1 MPVNI
6 VYNFLKQK
14 KKKNQNKALHQHE
27 GLHEEL
33 LRNRILFLLRE
44 IDKPESIVSIVFM
57 DDSAMTAYNQ
67 QYRSKSGSTNV
78 LSFPAADGQDEIE
91 SFIPKELTVLT
102 ELTVD
107 ELGDILISVET
118 AQKEA
123 QEKGVSLH
131 QRLTELLIHGLLH
144 LVGYD
149 HEISDEQ
156 AEIMFSREKEL
167 FHSIQHH
174 HVWRKKMPQL
184 AINVDHIATIRQA
197 RGGAEPDP
205 VHAAAICELA
215 GAKGIVVH
223 LREDRRHIQDRDV
236 HLLRQTVKTRLN
248 LEMANVKEIVEIAL
262 DINPDMITLVPE
274 KRKEL
279 TTEGGLDV
287 IGNEKKLR
295 KTISKMR
302 SAGIP
307 VSLFIDP
314 DADQIEASLEVGATY
329 VELHTGRYCDAENE
343 KERDLEFHL
352 IEQAAE
358 LAFERGLRV
367 NAGHGL
373 DYRTSTR
380 IAAIPFIEELSIG
393 HAMIA
398 RSAFVGLDQ
407 AVREMQNCID
417 RAGRI

>member
-6 VYNFLKQK
+6 VSLFRNNKQ
-14 KKKNQNKALHQHE
+14 NTSPRLQ
-27 GLHEEL
+27 EEL
-33 LRNRILFLLRE
+33 LQQRSLFLLQQVG
-44 IDKPESIVSIVFM
+44 KAKSTVSIVFM
-57 DDSAMTAYNQ
+57 DDPAMAAYNQ
-67 QYRSKSGSTNV
+67 QYRSKVGSTNV
-78 LSFPAADGQDEIE
+78 LSFPTAQGLEKPDGLVAPFPDELSNE
-91 SFIPKELTVLT
+91 
-102 ELTVD
+102 

-118 AQKEA
+118 AQREA
-123 QEKGVSLH
+123 REKRISLH

-149 HEISDEQ
+149 HEVSDKQ
-156 AEIMFSREKEL
+156 AEIMFSKEKKL
-167 FHSIQHH
+167 YRSIQHH
-174 HVWRKKMPQL
+174 HLWRKKMPQL

-205 VHAAAICELA
+205 VLAAGICELA

-236 HLLRQTVKTRLN
+236 YLLRQTVKTRLN
-248 LEMANVKEIVEIAL
+248 LEMANVSEIVEIAL
-262 DINPDMITLVPE
+262 DLKPDMITLVPE

-287 IGNEKKLR
+287 ISNAKKLS
-295 KTISKMR
+295 KTINKMNK
-302 SAGIP
+302 AGIP

-314 DADQIEASLEVGATY
+314 DAEQIEASQDVGATY
-329 VELHTGRYCDAENE
+329 VELHTGRYCDAASE
-343 KERDLEFHL
+343 KERDKEFHL

-358 LAFERGLRV
+358 LAFESGLRV

-373 DYRTSTR
+373 DYRTTTR
-380 IAAIPFIEELSIG
+380 IAALPFIEELSIG
-393 HAMIA
+393 HAVIS

-407 AVREMQNCID
+407 AVREMQGCMD
-417 RAGRI
+417 RA